1 MNTRFFRIHSCIR
14 GSQFLLLR
22 KTANI
27 NVNYW
32 MKNLKKRLVTF
43 GFLIFTFLL
52 LLNPGAFAQ
61 DESLVEST
69 NLSVYKDGMVHL
81 RHVIMLNE
89 TDAAITLPLFS
100 SSIDNIII
108 LDENQTV
115 LDYSKDG
122 TFLTIFTLGT
132 KTASLEY
139 DTSSLTNKEAEVW
152 TLIIDNPYN
161 STVYLPEEATIVYL
175 SESPNAIDTEDN
187 KMLLSLF
194 PGYWEISYILPLTP
208 PDESTDDGE
217 HLSAIPVEYLI
228 AIAIAVVVFL
238 LLAFIFVR
246 RRGPNVQKIFK
257 AHPQLRQEEKD
268 VILFLAEKNGRAYEA
283 EIRDRFPDLPRTS
296 LWRLVRR
303 LEKMEIVKVK
313 KIGLGNRVELKR

>member
-1 MNTRFFRIHSCIR
+1 
-14 GSQFLLLR
+14 
-22 KTANI
+22 
-27 NVNYW
+27 
-32 MKNLKKRLVTF
+32 MKNLENRLVIL
-43 GFLIFTFLL
+43 GFLIFAFLV
-52 LLNPGAFAQ
+52 LLNSSVFAQ

-69 NLSVYKDGMVHL
+69 NLTVYKDGIVHL
-81 RHVIMLNE
+81 THTIMLNE
-89 TDAAITLPLFS
+89 TDPAITLPLFS

-161 STVYLPEEATIVYL
+161 SIIHLPEEATIVYF
-175 SESPNAIDTEDN
+175 SESPNAIDTQDN
-187 KMLLSLF
+187 KMMLSLF
-194 PGYWEISYILPLTP
+194 PGYWEISYILPLTS
-208 PDESTDDGE
+208 PDESTYDGE
-217 HLSAIPVEYLI
+217 HLSIIPVEHLI
-228 AIAIAVVVFL
+228 AIIIAVVAFL
-238 LLAFIFVR
+238 LLVFILVR

-268 VILFLAEKNGRAYEA
+268 VILFLAEKKSGAYEA
-283 EIRDRFPDLPRTS
+283 EIRERFPDLPRTS

-303 LEKMEIVKVK
+303 LEKMKIVKVK